1 MFKTGLMAL
10 LLLGLGSTAMASDGA
25 ASGRVRVFIGVDG
38 YSGNVAY
45 GLSYVGGGRDYGR
58 WDGNPYRGGYYDGRD
73 RRYYS
78 APRGYYEYRRP
89 YYRPYYGYS
98 RGYYGDR
105 HSYDRRHDRHDGRWD
120 DRRRWHRH

>member
-1 MFKTGLMAL
+1 MRGEDFIMFKKTGLMAL
-10 LLLGLGSTAMASDGA
+10 LLLGLGSAAAMASD
-25 ASGRVRVFIGVDG
+25 RVSVFIGVDG

-58 WDGNPYRGGYYDGRD
+58 WDGPSYRGGYYGRD

-78 APRGYYEYRRP
+78 APRGYYVYPRP

-98 RGYYGDR
+98 RGYSGDR
-105 HSYDRRHDRHDGRWD
+105 HWHDRHHDHRRDGR
-120 DRRRWHRH
+120 RHWHRH